1 MYLLERATNK
11 KTGAPHSF
19 PRVNRLSDASSSTKA
34 RGSLT
39 STDAGPRPEK
49 LLRSPGGRGTKPGK
63 GLFAARSSSP
73 FCAAASRSKWRLPA
87 SVLRAPIKSP
97 TRPSSFAS
105 AGFFFFVGASPPP
118 SNNFPRPCKAEHSSS
133 CASTGGDGA
142 ATNCCEDE
150 VTPSFRFGGGGG
162 ASPNFFCSVAYVV
175 DVPGNLSAGP
185 TALYPAASNVVRSDT
200 RGVGTSTLQAAQPCA
215 RAALS
220 AVFKAAEPASPDVF
234 EEARQSKTASRL
246 PLSRPPT
253 KRVRTHANKASSE
266 IASTTSHETAGS
278 LKSDSTSFVVMSVV
292 PSLNPPLPK
301 SAA

>member
-11 KTGAPHSF
+11 NTGAPYSS

-63 GLFAARSSSP
+63 GLFAARSSSL
-73 FCAAASRSKWRLPA
+73 FCAAARRSKSRLPA

-105 AGFFFFVGASPPP
+105 AGFFFVLVSSP
-118 SNNFPRPCKAEHSSS
+118 SSSFPKPCNAEQSSS
-133 CASTGGDGA
+133 CASKGGAGA
-142 ATNCCEDE
+142 ATNCWEDD

-234 EEARQSKTASRL
+234 EEARQSKTANRF

-253 KRVRTHANKASSE
+253 KCVRTHANKASSE
-266 IASTTSHETAGS
+266 I
-278 LKSDSTSFVVMSVV
+278 
-292 PSLNPPLPK
+292 
-301 SAA
+301 